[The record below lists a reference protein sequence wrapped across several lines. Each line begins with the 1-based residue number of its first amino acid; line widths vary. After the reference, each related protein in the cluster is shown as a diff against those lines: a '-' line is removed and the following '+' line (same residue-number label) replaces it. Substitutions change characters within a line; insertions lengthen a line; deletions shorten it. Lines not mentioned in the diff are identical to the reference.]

1 MKKDELEQLK
11 TLELELFSIFL
22 DVCKKHSLR
31 YFLLGGT
38 CLGAV
43 RHKGFIPWDDDIDVG
58 MPRNDYEKF
67 LEVAQ
72 NEFPEYVFLQYG
84 KTDPEYPMSFAKIRN
99 SNTTFKEESM
109 SLLKINHGVYID
121 VFPLDGYVDDKNF
134 EKNFYSNKRII
145 SSVFKPLGKKPIKT
159 KVLNMVYRLLYNY
172 KKIRDKQDLLLQTYS
187 YDDCNIVAN
196 YCGAWGKKEIMPK
209 EYFGNGVEGVFEG
222 IPVILP
228 EKYDKYLTQMY
239 GDYMTPPPKD
249 KQVGHHY
256 TSVIDFNKSYKFYE

>member
-1 MKKDELEQLK
+1 
-11 TLELELFSIFL
+11 
-22 DVCKKHSLR
+22 
-31 YFLLGGT
+31 
-38 CLGAV
+38 
-43 RHKGFIPWDDDIDVG
+43 
-58 MPRNDYEKF
+58 
-67 LEVAQ
+67 
-72 NEFPEYVFLQYG
+72 
-84 KTDPEYPMSFAKIRN
+84 
-99 SNTTFKEESM
+99 
-109 SLLKINHGVYID
+109 
-121 VFPLDGYVDDKNF
+121 
-134 EKNFYSNKRII
+134 
-145 SSVFKPLGKKPIKT
+145 
-159 KVLNMVYRLLYNY
+159 MVYRLLYNY